1 MKIVKRVMWLM
12 SVTVGLSSL
21 SIQATSLQKTI
32 SEPDSLEKFDITTL
46 EVEDMGKSPV
56 VSEKILRERFAKLQ
70 NEIPLT
76 YHAASHQFV
85 EYFINKKAAFTRSM
99 MEKMPLYFPI
109 FEKALQKYG
118 LPTELKYLSMIE
130 SGLNPRVISYA
141 SAGGLWQFMPAT
153 GREFGLY
160 QDNHID
166 ERFDPVKS
174 TDAACRYLSQLYR
187 IFGDWE
193 MALASYNTGPGNV
206 KRAMR
211 RSRGNSFWT
220 IYYAL
225 PQQTRSYV
233 PQYVAMNYMM
243 NYGHDHGIFPE
254 KVETAYPMDTI
265 HVSGYVDLTKFCL
278 LTDVSMEDIQ
288 RLNPQITGTIL
299 PTNIKNF
306 ILRIPS
312 EKFSYLASN
321 RSTILDSA
329 GRRFLTNTVLA
340 VADSTKVDSLRAAGL
355 VAVTDEEGSDV
366 DLSEEGSAQAVASI
380 AKKKKQVHLVKRGE
394 TLSSISRK
402 YKVNVSELKS
412 WNHLR
417 KSTVMRGQKLIVY
430 RKVMEPVKTNLVAE
444 KTPAKPAAKT
454 AKIKMRYHTVQNGDT
469 LWNISQQ
476 YGLTVDRIKKAN
488 RIKGNE
494 IKPGMRLIISG

>member
-12 SVTVGLSSL
+12 SVTVGLSGL
-21 SIQATSLQKTI
+21 SVHAASPQNIV
-32 SEPDSLEKFDITTL
+32 SEPDSLERFDIKTL
-46 EVEDMGKSPV
+46 DLEEISATPG
-56 VSEKILRERFAKLQ
+56 VSEKLLRERFAKLQ
-70 NEIPLT
+70 KEIPLT
-76 YHAASHQFV
+76 YHATSHQFV
-85 EYFINKKAAFTRSM
+85 EYFMYKKVAFTRSM

-118 LPTELKYLSMIE
+118 LPVELKYLSMIE

-160 QDNHID
+160 QDRHID

-211 RSRGNSFWT
+211 RSRGNTFWT
-220 IYYAL
+220 IYSAL

-233 PQYVAMNYMM
+233 PQFVAMTYMM
-243 NYGHDHGIFPE
+243 NFGHDHGIFPE
-254 KVETAYPMDTI
+254 KPEVPYPMDTI
-265 HVSGYVDLTKFCL
+265 HISGYVDLTKFCL
-278 LTDVSMEDIQ
+278 LTNVTMEEIQ

-299 PTNIKNF
+299 PTNVKNF

-312 EKFSYLASN
+312 EKFEYLASN
-321 RSTILDSA
+321 RNTILDSS
-329 GRRFLTNTVLA
+329 GRTFLTNTVLA
-340 VADSTKVDSLRAAGL
+340 VVDSSKIDSLRAAGAL
-355 VAVTDEEGSDV
+355 ALSEEESSDV
-366 DLSEEGSAQAVASI
+366 DLSDEGSVQAVATI
-380 AKKKKQVHLVKRGE
+380 AKKTKQIHLVKKGE

-402 YKVNVSELKS
+402 YKVNMTELKS

-417 KSTVMRGQKLIVY
+417 KSTVMKGQKLVIY
-430 RKVMEPVKTNLVAE
+430 RKVVE
-444 KTPAKPAAKT
+444 PAKNTRVAANVAPAPQNKT
-454 AKIKMRYHTVQNGDT
+454 TKIKMRYHTVQNGDT

-488 RIKGNE
+488 RIKGND